1 MRRLKGDIGD
11 QGNISKLIQ
20 EIKQMIIQLRLKEK
34 QLYSKSRLLGNQ
46 ILNAIKQIIQIDQDN
61 YIRELRKKLGMIE
74 NEQTSIDLVVDDDE
88 LFELL
93 TVLQRI
99 IQVGKKK
106 VKNFEGLDE
115 VESSYKAQ
123 TKSES
128 YC

>member
-1 MRRLKGDIGD
+1 M
-11 QGNISKLIQ
+11 
-20 EIKQMIIQLRLKEK
+20 
-34 QLYSKSRLLGNQ
+34 
-46 ILNAIKQIIQIDQDN
+46 NAIKQIIQIDQDS
-61 YIRELRKKLGMIE
+61 YIRELRNKLGLIE

-115 VESSYKAQ
+115 VRYF
-123 TKSES
+123 
-128 YC
+128 